1 MKPSLPNISLRHALS
16 LGSLALFVTSTHAQ
30 DSTQLPTM
38 TIRAEQMKDAGSYAP
53 SSISVGSKVAVSP
66 LEVPQSVSVVTRQ
79 RIEDQNL
86 ITLGDAL
93 NEVTGVTVSP
103 WDSMTHQ
110 YRSRG
115 YVMDMAYDGV
125 PLYGTGGHQQ
135 FDLAIYERV
144 EVLRGP
150 AALFMGSG
158 QGGGLVNL
166 VRKRGLEQFGASLT
180 TSAGSWDNYRTE
192 LDVGGP
198 LSADGRLRS
207 RFVGSWHEHDYFWD
221 VTHKEKWLGYGTL
234 DYDLTPNT
242 VISVSFTHQQDH
254 TDSPSMGLP
263 AYTDGRFLEVSRS
276 THVYPDWNMIGFETS
291 EVAFDLEHRLAND
304 WVVKSK
310 LLERRQDWFYKDSF
324 PAVGVD
330 PQTGLIGQYNR
341 RASDSDI
348 EQSAF
353 DIYTSGPFEL
363 LSRTHEM
370 TVGYNRNRLFDSS
383 RYGNA
388 SPVFNVPLDNP
399 SLVPEP
405 ATTYTSGYEND
416 TRQQGVYG
424 QTRLSISD
432 PLTLVLGA
440 RASNF
445 ERKSRNVSP
454 STPTQWRT
462 GSKETGEFTP
472 YGGLVY
478 YLTPNITS
486 YVSYS
491 DIFIP
496 QGQLTAAGGTLEPR
510 VGSQWE
516 AGLKG
521 QFFEQKLNASLAV
534 YRTRDENRVMQ
545 DQNNPGFFLAAGEVE
560 VEGWEFEVS
569 GRPTP
574 NLNLSL
580 GYAYVNSKYLE
591 DLRSKGGKFSL
602 FEPKHSLKT
611 FAKYQFTEGPLER
624 AFVGGGVHINSGGN
638 GSSGTDL
645 RTQSGYALF
654 NAQIGY
660 QVASKTSVALLGN
673 NLFDREYY
681 ARVGGVNTYNTFGD
695 PRNFTL
701 MLRTAL

>member
-1 MKPSLPNISLRHALS
+1 MNTTRPYAVLKQGLAL
-16 LGSLALFVTSTHAQ
+16 GGFALFVPNAPAQ
-30 DSTQLPTM
+30 EATQLPEV
-38 TIRAEQMKDAGSYAP
+38 TIRDEQIEDAGSYAP
-53 SSISVGSKVAVSP
+53 RSISVGSKVAISP

-86 ITLGDAL
+86 VTLGDAL
-93 NEVTGVTVSP
+93 SEVTGVTVSP

-115 YVMDMAYDGV
+115 YAMDMAYDGV
-125 PLYGTGGHQQ
+125 PLYGTSGNQQ

-158 QGGGLVNL
+158 QGGGVVNL
-166 VRKRGLEQFGASLT
+166 VRKRGLDSFGASLT

-192 LDVGGP
+192 VDVGGP
-198 LSADGRLRS
+198 LSSDGRLRS
-207 RFVGSWHEHDYFWD
+207 RFVGSWQENDFFWD
-221 VTHKEKWLGYGTL
+221 ASHKEKWLGYGTL
-234 DYDLTPNT
+234 DYQLAPNT
-242 VISVSFTHQQDH
+242 VVSVSFTHQEDH

-263 AYTDGRFLEVSRS
+263 AYTDGRFLDVSRS
-276 THVYPDWNMIGFETS
+276 THVYPDWSMAGFETS
-291 EVAFDLEHRLAND
+291 EVALDLEHRFAND
-304 WVVKSK
+304 WLVKSK

-330 PQTGLIGQYNR
+330 PQTGLISQYNR
-341 RASDSDI
+341 RASDTDI

-353 DIYTSGPFEL
+353 DIYTSGPFRL

-370 TVGYNRNRLFDSS
+370 TVGYNQNRLFDSS
-383 RYGNA
+383 RYGTA
-388 SPVFNVPLDNP
+388 SPVIDVPLGNP
-399 SLVPEP
+399 NWVPEP
-405 ATTYTSGYEND
+405 VTAYSSGNENE
-416 TRQQGVYG
+416 TRQRGIYG

-445 ERKSRNVSP
+445 ERKSRSVAP
-454 STPTQWRT
+454 SAQTQWRT
-462 GSKETGEFTP
+462 GSKESGEFTP

-478 YLTPNITS
+478 YFAPNITS

-496 QGQLTAAGGTLEPR
+496 QGQLTAAGGSLEPR
-510 VGSQWE
+510 IGSQWE

-521 QFFEQKLNASLAV
+521 QFFEQKLNASLAIF
-534 YRTRDENRVMQ
+534 RTRDKNRVMQ
-545 DQNNPGFFLAAGEVE
+545 DLNNPGFFLAAGEVE

-569 GRPTP
+569 GRPAP
-574 NLNLSL
+574 NLDVSV
-580 GYAYVNSKYLE
+580 GYAYVKSKYLK
-591 DLRSKGGKFSL
+591 DLRNEGGKFSL

-611 FAKYQFTEGPLER
+611 FAKYQFTEGTLER
-624 AFVGGGVHINSGGN
+624 AFVGGGVHI
-638 GSSGTDL
+638 SSGNNGTSDSPL
-645 RTQSGYALF
+645 RSQSGYALV

-660 QVASKTSVALLGN
+660 QIAPKTSVALLGN
-673 NLFDREYY
+673 NLFDRTYY
-681 ARVGGVNTYNTFGD
+681 SRVGGLNTYNTFGD
-695 PRNFTL
+695 PRNFTFT
-701 MLRTAL
+701 LRTEL